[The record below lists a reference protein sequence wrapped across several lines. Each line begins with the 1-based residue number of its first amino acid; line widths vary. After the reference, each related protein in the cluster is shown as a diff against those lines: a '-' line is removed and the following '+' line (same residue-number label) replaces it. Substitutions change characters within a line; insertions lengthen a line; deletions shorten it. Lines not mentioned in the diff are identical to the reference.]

1 MKPIYLEMS
10 AFGPYS
16 NVENVDFTKINNE
29 LFLISGDTGSGKT
42 TIFDAIVFALYGEAS
57 GNLRQS
63 NSLRSDFA
71 DDDTE
76 TYVELTFECN
86 GREYYIRRSPEYLR
100 KKKKGTGYTK
110 KAADAILKYPDGR
123 VVTKAS
129 DVTDNVVDIMGITK
143 EQFTNIAMI
152 AQGDFLK
159 LILAK
164 QMTVLRYSEIF
175 LIPVNI

>member
-16 NVENVDFTKINNE
+16 NVENVDFTRINNE

-57 GNLRQS
+57 GNIRQS

-76 TYVELTFECN
+76 ITSFNDLDGMIEYIENDDMN
-86 GREYYIRRSPEYLR
+86 GMTLH
-100 KKKKGTGYTK
+100 
-110 KAADAILKYPDGR
+110 
-123 VVTKAS
+123 
-129 DVTDNVVDIMGITK
+129 
-143 EQFTNIAMI
+143 
-152 AQGDFLK
+152 DFK
-159 LILAK
+159 
-164 QMTVLRYSEIF
+164 
-175 LIPVNI
+175 